1 MTNAIFECGLINF
14 PPSCQPSKPLKMMMR
29 GHVVNGAVVDA
40 HAAAHAAV
48 DHLAGGGGDTP
59 FVFRVLFY
67 SLLKNLFTMTYKQFV
82 RVY

>member
-48 DHLAGGGGDTP
+48 DHLAGGGQA
-59 FVFRVLFY
+59 FCF
-67 SLLKNLFTMTYKQFV
+67 
-82 RVY
+82 